1 MSNKAEYYVEEP
13 VGFVSNEDL
22 INIKPLPKRT
32 PLEIAEELKKECG
45 DLSKIIA
52 LHPAKVLCAVYVRN
66 TVGAGLILAATETQ
80 REDIYQGKAFLVMS
94 VGAAAFQNDDS
105 RDFYGFAAKVG
116 DWVAARPA
124 DGEHLKI
131 NGVDFRLFDDRDIR
145 MIINDPDCVY

>member
-1 MSNKAEYYVEEP
+1 MTSHSDYTVVEMPSFCPDDE
-13 VGFVSNEDL
+13 L

-32 PLEIAEELKKECG
+32 ALELAEALKAEAG
-45 DLSKIIA
+45 DLGNIA
-52 LHPAKVLCAVYVRN
+52 AIHPAKVLCAVYVRN

-80 REDIYQGKAFLVMS
+80 REDIYQGKAFLVLG
-94 VGAAAFQNDDS
+94 VGAAAFKNDDS
-105 RDFYGFAAKVG
+105 RDFYGFSAKIG

-124 DGEHLKI
+124 DGEHLRI